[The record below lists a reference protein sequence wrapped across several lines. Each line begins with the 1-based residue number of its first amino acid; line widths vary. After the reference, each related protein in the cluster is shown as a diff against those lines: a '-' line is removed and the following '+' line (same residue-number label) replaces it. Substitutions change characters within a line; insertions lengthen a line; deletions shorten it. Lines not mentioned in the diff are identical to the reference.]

1 MSSLPSLSLPASQ
14 SITYGGVQIWDEG
27 TVEDFQRFGRST
39 AVRTIVCT
47 WQNRITL
54 INTIMGAGG
63 INAASQYFYNPD
75 TPYPDAP
82 FLLFIDKIH
91 CEGITGPNGPVVD
104 PNGMVGYDL
113 ARLKLTYSSLP
124 YDYDNLNV
132 TSLDYATEEIVL
144 DPTQSTFYW
153 NGNTSTPVPAGMFP
167 SLRVAI
173 VTLTITQYNQ
183 VEVPAPT
190 VMSLAGNVNSS
201 AIMGCGTGTLRF
213 DGCKSVRR
221 LSMAGIANYDCTFQF
236 TYNPQGWNNK
246 YLAGTGWTPIA
257 DASNK
262 PPFTLADLTPLG
274 VLNPTGAL

>member
-132 TSLDYATEEIVL
+132 TSLDYATASPAAPQP
-144 DPTQSTFYW
+144 DQSTVTQRFPW
-153 NGNTSTPVPAGMFP
+153 LSCNCLPVW
-167 SLRVAI
+167 SS
-173 VTLTITQYNQ
+173 ITQKAD
-183 VEVPAPT
+183 VP
-190 VMSLAGNVNSS
+190 G
-201 AIMGCGTGTLRF
+201 
-213 DGCKSVRR
+213 
-221 LSMAGIANYDCTFQF
+221 
-236 TYNPQGWNNK
+236 
-246 YLAGTGWTPIA
+246 
-257 DASNK
+257 
-262 PPFTLADLTPLG
+262 
-274 VLNPTGAL
+274 